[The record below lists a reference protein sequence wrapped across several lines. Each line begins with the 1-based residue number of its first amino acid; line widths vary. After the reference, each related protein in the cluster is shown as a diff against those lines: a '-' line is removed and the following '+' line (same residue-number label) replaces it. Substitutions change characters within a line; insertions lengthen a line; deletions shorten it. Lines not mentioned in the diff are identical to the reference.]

1 MEKILILSR
10 DSVAAW
16 QQALGLKYDWQTRIP
31 PTIGAALALA
41 VLAEE
46 VPDGFYL
53 AKQECLFTGCLEQN
67 KNYALAGKITKMI
80 ESDALDCLTCEV
92 TISHAGETLL
102 ALTSTLVRPKREN
115 EKNDTKADGGQ
126 TCPAEQPIQRRSFSP
141 GEIRRYTQ
149 LSGDRNDI
157 HQGDHPVVPG
167 MLCLLAIE
175 DALAL
180 QGIFCRR
187 FSVQYKRPLYASE
200 DLALYLQ
207 NDFLSGKVQNQLHLK
222 LKWEA

>member
-1 MEKILILSR
+1 MERTLILSR

-16 QQALGLKYDWQTRIP
+16 QQALGLKHDWQNQIP

-53 AKQECLFTGCLEQN
+53 AKQEFLITDCLEQN
-67 KNYALAGKITKMI
+67 KDYALAGKIIKTIQK
-80 ESDALDCLTCEV
+80 DAMDCLTCEV
-92 TISHAGETLL
+92 TISHAGKTVL
-102 ALTSTLVRPKREN
+102 ALTSTLIRPKREN
-115 EKNDTKADGGQ
+115 EKSAAHAVGGQ
-126 TCPAEQPIQRRSFSP
+126 TCSAEQPIQRRSFSP
-141 GEIRRYTQ
+141 SEIKRYTQ
-149 LSGDRNDI
+149 LSGDNNGI

-167 MLCLLAIE
+167 MLCLLVIE

-180 QGIFCRR
+180 RDIFCRR
-187 FSVQYKRPLYASE
+187 FSVQYKRPFYAGE

-207 NDFLSGKVQNQLHLK
+207 NDLLCSRIQNQLLLK
-222 LKWEA
+222 MKWEA